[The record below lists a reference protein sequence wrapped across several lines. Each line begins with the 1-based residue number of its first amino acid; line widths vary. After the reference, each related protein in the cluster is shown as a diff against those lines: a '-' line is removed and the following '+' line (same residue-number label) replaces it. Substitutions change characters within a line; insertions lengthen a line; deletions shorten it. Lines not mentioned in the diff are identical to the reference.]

1 MMFQRVSPCYAD
13 ICGSHSPEYVSPRG
27 ANSTPSS
34 WPDDKP
40 FHGTLFNKRATLH
53 VGLQT
58 EFFTPPLAD
67 GVDMVHD
74 FDQSK
79 NPPLAVE
86 AYLKRRLTA

>member
-1 MMFQRVSPCYAD
+1 MPISAVRIRLNMF
-13 ICGSHSPEYVSPRG
+13 HPEARALPFCPG
-27 ANSTPSS
+27 QTTNQFLTLLF
-34 WPDDKP
+34 DK
-40 FHGTLFNKRATLH
+40 NATLH

-79 NPPLAVE
+79 NPPFAVD

>member
-1 MMFQRVSPCYAD
+1 MMFQRVSPCHAD
-13 ICGSHSPEYVSPRG
+13 IRGSHSPEYVSPRG

-34 WPDDKP
+34 WPNDKP
-40 FHGTLFNKRATLH
+40 FHDTLFNKNAALY

-79 NPPLAVE
+79 SLPLAVE